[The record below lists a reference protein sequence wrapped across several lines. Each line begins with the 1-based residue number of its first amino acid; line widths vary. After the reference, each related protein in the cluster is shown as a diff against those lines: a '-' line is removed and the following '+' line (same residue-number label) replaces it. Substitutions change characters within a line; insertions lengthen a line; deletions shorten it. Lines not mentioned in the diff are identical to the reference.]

1 MLFTLAGNTPSSVP
15 HPARCPNSQY
25 NTKRPALLLP
35 SPLPRPLESTAPCPR
50 RWPNTETLTR
60 GALCPPHPPQRRG
73 NPPNVFRNPTSPGLR
88 LLCCCPPRPAL
99 ASPAPPPAAPL
110 DLGPSSGPSF
120 SPLPSR
126 GGSGGSWKGRDEV
139 ILSLGVSWWRR
150 GCGRRERARGEE
162 RNVQV
167 RGAPRRPLL
176 LLLLAAAAARAAAA
190 GPGWRGARAAVRGAR
205 GPERAAGLGAGS
217 QAAHLR
223 VPSVRLA
230 GPSAQPR
237 GRRRASGRWSRSRRA
252 ARPGKEAGARRGGG
266 GRRRQ

>member
-1 MLFTLAGNTPSSVP
+1 MARPPPLLVQKPSFLVEACCSPSPATHLAPYHTQPGARTPSTIQRDLLFP
-15 HPARCPNSQY
+15 IPRRCHARSSP
-25 NTKRPALLLP
+25 RPPALGGGPTQRLQHAARSAHP
-35 SPLPRPLESTAPCPR
+35 I
-50 RWPNTETLTR
+50 
-60 GALCPPHPPQRRG
+60 PPQRQG

-88 LLCCCPPRPAL
+88 LLCCCPRRPAL

-167 RGAPRRPLL
+167 RGIGGYWVFLPQENTHAP
-176 LLLLAAAAARAAAA
+176 
-190 GPGWRGARAAVRGAR
+190 VN
-205 GPERAAGLGAGS
+205 GLKPMYIENTKS
-217 QAAHLR
+217 IQR
-223 VPSVRLA
+223 IINM
-230 GPSAQPR
+230 
-237 GRRRASGRWSRSRRA
+237 
-252 ARPGKEAGARRGGG
+252 K
-266 GRRRQ
+266 